1 MQKLN
6 SAFDVLSDFMTGMS
20 LSKLVERTRKRLPHP
35 VKRQIKNIAYRS
47 RLKLLTSGSNL
58 AQEPHDLFR
67 GIGDG
72 FWFWLNT
79 EGCGISPTLRNILPT
94 MPAEDV
100 QLGFTG
106 DKGNAVMSVF
116 VSRESASGG

>member
-20 LSKLVERTRKRLPHP
+20 LSKLVERTRKRLSHP

-58 AQEPHDLFR
+58 AQEPQDLFSWHW
-67 GIGDG
+67 G
-72 FWFWLNT
+72 WLLVLV
-79 EGCGISPTLRNILPT
+79 EYRR
-94 MPAEDV
+94 M
-100 QLGFTG
+100 
-106 DKGNAVMSVF
+106 
-116 VSRESASGG
+116 